1 MNGSFADGIS
11 RRVAIGNVANL
22 RIGDYQVPPQRLAAS
37 MLPDFALDQGQGK
50 IAGILGMELLAANHG
65 IIDFESMSLFVK

>member
-11 RRVAIGNVANL
+11 RQVAIGKVGNL
-22 RIGDYQVPPQRLAAS
+22 KIGDYQVPPQNLAAS
-37 MLPDFALDQGQGK
+37 ALPDFALDQGQAK
-50 IAGILGMELLAANHG
+50 IVGILGMELLAVSHG

>member
-11 RRVAIGNVANL
+11 RQVAIGKVGNL
-22 RIGDYQVPPQRLAAS
+22 KIGDYQVPPQNLAAS
-37 MLPDFALDQGQGK
+37 MLPDFALDQGQAK
-50 IAGILGMELLAANHG
+50 IAGILGMELLAVSHG